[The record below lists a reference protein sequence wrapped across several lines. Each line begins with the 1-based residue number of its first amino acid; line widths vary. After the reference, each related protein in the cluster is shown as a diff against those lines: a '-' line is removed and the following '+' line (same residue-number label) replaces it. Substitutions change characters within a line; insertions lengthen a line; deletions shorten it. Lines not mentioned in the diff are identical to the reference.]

1 MTSTP
6 ITRTD
11 SARTEVTEADTRA
24 TRLAV
29 LEAQVCEVRDDLADA
44 AASADPAQALSAV
57 DQLATLL
64 QHTLQELAHLAWETS
79 PR

>member
-6 ITRTD
+6 TTRD
-11 SARTEVTEADTRA
+11 LARTEITEDDTRA

-29 LEAQVCEVRDDLADA
+29 LEARVCVTRDSVA
-44 AASADPAQALSAV
+44 AIRGCGDPYHAFAAV
-57 DQLATLL
+57 EELATLL

>member
-1 MTSTP
+1 MSTTP
-6 ITRTD
+6 TTRTD
-11 SARTEVTEADTRA
+11 LARTEVTESDTRA

-29 LEAQVCEVRDDLADA
+29 LEAQVGEVRDDLAH
-44 AASADPAQALSAV
+44 ASADPAQALSAV
-57 DQLATLL
+57 AQLATLL